1 MAYPLF
7 AGARYSI
14 PSVTEASHMI
24 SQQEKLAANRDF
36 VMTLARDESLVS
48 VHEALRMISQK
59 EKMVDTP
66 HG

>member
-1 MAYPLF
+1 
-7 AGARYSI
+7 
-14 PSVTEASHMI
+14 MI

-36 VMTLARDESLVS
+36 VMRLARDESLGS

-59 EKMVDTP
+59 GKMVDTP